1 VATSNSDLNRREA
14 LRRLAAG
21 AVGAATAPIWAD
33 TLIALAQEHA
43 HTQAAGAAM
52 AARQWTPKV
61 LTAHQND
68 TVIALT
74 ELIIPQTDTPGAK
87 ATNVNRFIDWVL
99 SDAPAGERDK
109 FISGVTWIDERSR
122 AQYQKDFVAAAGE
135 QQTALLT
142 RFADD
147 ANHDAEDA
155 TGVTFF
161 QAIKSM
167 TIAGY
172 YSTQVGL
179 QQELGDDGVMVWA
192 VFKGCD
198 HPEHQS

>member
-1 VATSNSDLNRREA
+1 VATFNSDLNRREA

-21 AVGAATAPIWAD
+21 AVGAATSQIWAE
-33 TLIALAQEHA
+33 TLMARAQDHA
-43 HTQAAGAAM
+43 QV
-52 AARQWTPKV
+52 AARAVAAPGWTPRV

-68 TVIALT
+68 TVIAMT

-87 ATNVNRFIDWVL
+87 AAHVNRFIDWVL
-99 SDAPAGERDK
+99 SEAPAVERDA
-109 FISGVTWIDERSR
+109 FVSGLAWMDEQSRSR
-122 AQYQKDFVAAAGE
+122 HQKDFVSAAAE

-142 RFADD
+142 RLADE
-147 ANHDAEDA
+147 ATKAPEDEA
-155 TGVTFF
+155 GVTFF
-161 QAIKSM
+161 RAIKSM
-167 TIAGY
+167 TISGY

>member
-1 VATSNSDLNRREA
+1 VATSNSDVNRREA

-21 AVGAATAPIWAD
+21 AVGAATSPMWGE
-33 TLIALAQEHA
+33 TLIALARQHA
-43 HTQAAGAAM
+43 HTQSASAALSATE
-52 AARQWTPKV
+52 WTPKV
-61 LTAHQND
+61 LTPHQNE
-68 TVIALT
+68 TVVTLT

-99 SDAPAGERDK
+99 SEAPPAERDK
-109 FISGVTWIDERSR
+109 FVAGLAWIDDQSRSR
-122 AQYQKDFVAAAGE
+122 YQKEFVAASAE

-142 RFADD
+142 PLADE
-147 ANHDAEDA
+147 ANQPAKDA
-155 TGVTFF
+155 TTGATFF

-167 TIAGY
+167 TISGY

-179 QQELGDDGVMVWA
+179 QQELGDDGIMVWA

-198 HPEHQS
+198 HPEHQ

>member
-1 VATSNSDLNRREA
+1 VATSNSDVNRREA

-21 AVGAATAPIWAD
+21 AVGAATSPMWGE
-33 TLIALAQEHA
+33 TLIALARQHA
-43 HTQAAGAAM
+43 HTQSASAALSATV
-52 AARQWTPKV
+52 WTPKV
-61 LTAHQND
+61 LTPHQNE
-68 TVIALT
+68 TVVTLT

-99 SDAPAGERDK
+99 SEAPPAERDK
-109 FISGVTWIDERSR
+109 FVAGLAWIDDQSRSR
-122 AQYQKDFVAAAGE
+122 YQKEFVAASAE

-142 RFADD
+142 PLADE
-147 ANHDAEDA
+147 ANQPAKDA
-155 TGVTFF
+155 TTGATFF

-167 TIAGY
+167 TISGY

-179 QQELGDDGVMVWA
+179 QQELGDDGIMVWA

-198 HPEHQS
+198 HPEHQ

>member
-1 VATSNSDLNRREA
+1 MATFNSDLNRREA

-21 AVGAATAPIWAD
+21 AVGAATSPMWTD
-33 TLIALAQEHA
+33 TLIALARQHA
-43 HTQAAGAAM
+43 HTQAAGGAMTAA
-52 AARQWTPKV
+52 QWTPRL

-68 TVIALT
+68 TVVALT

-87 ATNVNRFIDWVL
+87 AANVNRFIDWVL
-99 SDAPAGERDK
+99 SGAPAAERSK
-109 FISGVTWIDERSR
+109 FISGLTWIDERSR
-122 AQYQKDFVAAAGE
+122 ARYQKDFVSASAE

-142 RFADD
+142 PLADE
-147 ANHDAEDA
+147 ANHTAEDA

-167 TIAGY
+167 TISGY
-172 YSTQVGL
+172 YSTQIGL